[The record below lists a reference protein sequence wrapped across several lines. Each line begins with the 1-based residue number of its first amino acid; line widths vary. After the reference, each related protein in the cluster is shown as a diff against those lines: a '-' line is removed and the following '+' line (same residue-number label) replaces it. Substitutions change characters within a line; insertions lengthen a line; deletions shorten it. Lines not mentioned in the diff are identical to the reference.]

1 MDLAKDDNEP
11 SFFARQKGMILIVA
25 RNERKK
31 KKKERGKWRLAVEV
45 KQASF
50 YTFPSIYRIWI

>member
-11 SFFARQKGMILIVA
+11 SLFARQKGMILIVA
-25 RNERKK
+25 HNERKK
-31 KKKERGKWRLAVEV
+31 KRKWRLAVEV